1 MFYFSFFTF
10 VLVALSIIIHGI
22 AINYLAI
29 AKIKSINYLTFA
41 KFSLVLFC
49 SHLAHIFLFAIF
61 YAYSFRHLGPTEL
74 FAGNLQDSFVD
85 FFYFSITTYT
95 TLGVGDVYPLGN
107 MRIVAGLQSLVGL
120 VLIAWTATFKLGYLF
135 KIKK

>member
-10 VLVALSIIIHGI
+10 VLVALSIVIHGI

-95 TLGVGDVYPLGN
+95 TLGIGDVYPLGN
-107 MRIVAGLQSLVGL
+107 MRIV
-120 VLIAWTATFKLGYLF
+120 
-135 KIKK
+135 

>member
-10 VLVALSIIIHGI
+10 VLVALSIVIHGI

-29 AKIKSINYLTFA
+29 SKFKSINYLVFA

-49 SHLAHIFLFAIF
+49 SHLTHVFLFALF
-61 YAYSFRHLGPTEL
+61 YAYCFHHFSATEL

-95 TLGVGDVYPLGN
+95 TLGIGDVYPLGN
-107 MRIVAGLQSLVGL
+107 MRIVVGLQSLVGL
-120 VLIAWTATFKLGYLF
+120 MLIAWTATFKLGYLF
-135 KIKK
+135 KIKR